1 MRKNSFCLLL
11 LLFLAGCSNQD
22 TAMNAVAPNIYPDQ
36 ASVGFKQFSKQCS
49 SCHRPPM
56 PHQHTALE
64 WAGVVDLMQQH
75 RAQAGY
81 GAMSN
86 DVKKQVLLYLQNHS
100 QQGESS

>member
-1 MRKNSFCLLL
+1 MKRSSLG
-11 LLFLAGCSNQD
+11 LFLLMILAACSNQD
-22 TAMNAVAPNIYPDQ
+22 TAMNSVVANLYPDQ

-56 PHQHTALE
+56 PNQHTDLE
-64 WAGVVDLMQQH
+64 WAGVIALMQQH

-81 GAMSN
+81 GAMS
-86 DVKKQVLLYLQNHS
+86 DDIKQQVLQYLQKHS